1 MNNYERFGEDQTSNA
16 QTSVDLQ
23 AVDET
28 SSNLKDVHI
37 KVDKDQDENMGTLKI
52 YSTETKKG
60 VEYIDD
66 PSARQQLSLIESL
79 QASVKRVIEHPVF
92 RIVLM
97 LLILLDFTLVIIDL
111 AGSECSSSDAL
122 ENISH
127 FIISLFLLEVFARL
141 FYEGRQFFRSI
152 IDVIDG
158 IVVVVSFIVDM
169 VFVGLADTMSC
180 QSNYA
185 RLLVIG
191 RVFRIIRILR
201 ILYIMVQQ
209 KRHVAAASRRVV
221 SQNKRRYQKD
231 GFDLDLCYIT
241 ERVIAMSFP
250 SKGMVAM
257 YRNPVEEVARFFNTK
272 HKDHYRIYNLCSERD
287 YDETLFHNRVER
299 VFIDDHNVPRVRE
312 MIEFCENA
320 REFMAQDQQNV
331 ISIHCKGG
339 KGRTGTMICVWL
351 IECGLFEG
359 AEESLEY
366 FGDRRTDLTVGKKFQ
381 GVETPSQSRYVGYF
395 EKVKKKLDGKL
406 PAQVPKKIST
416 IKIFNLTGVGNGD
429 GKDLSME
436 VRVDGLLIYECNFGQ
451 NINCT
456 LNKLPEDDSIEV
468 KLENVPVLTDD
479 VKVRFFSSA
488 KNVPKIYDHCAF
500 FFWFHTAF
508 IEDNRLILTRE
519 ELDNPH
525 KKEGQKFYHEKL
537 MVEVLFEDH
546 KEDL

>member
-1 MNNYERFGEDQTSNA
+1 MSNYERFGEDQESNGH
-16 QTSVDLQ
+16 TTVDLQ
-23 AVDET
+23 AVGDQ
-28 SSNLKDVHI
+28 SNLKDVHI
-37 KVDKDQDENMGTLKI
+37 KLDKEEDEGSLKI
-52 YSTETKKG
+52 YSSETQSD

-66 PSARQQLSLIESL
+66 PSAKHQLTLFESL
-79 QASVKRVIEHPVF
+79 QNSVKSIIEHVVF

-97 LLILLDFTLVIIDL
+97 LLILLDFTLVVIDL
-111 AGSECSSSDAL
+111 SGSGCNSNDAL

-141 FYEGRQFFRSI
+141 FYQGKQFFHSI
-152 IDVIDG
+152 IDIIDA
-158 IVVVVSFIVDM
+158 VVVIASFIVDM
-169 VFVGLADTMSC
+169 VFVILADTNSC
-180 QSNYA
+180 KSSYA
-185 RLLVIG
+185 KLLVIG

-209 KRHVAAASRRVV
+209 RRHVATASRRIV

-250 SKGMVAM
+250 SKGMMSM

-299 VFIDDHNVPRVRE
+299 VFIDDHNVPRLRE
-312 MIEFCENA
+312 MVDFCSNV
-320 REFMAQDQQNV
+320 REFMAQDKQNV

-339 KGRTGTMICVWL
+339 KGRTGTMICTWL
-351 IECGLFEG
+351 IDCGLFG
-359 AEESLEY
+359 DAEESLEY

-381 GVETPSQSRYVGYF
+381 GVETPSQSRYVGYYD
-395 EKVKKKLDGKL
+395 KVKKNMDGKIPL
-406 PAQVPKKIST
+406 QVPKLMTTVKIY
-416 IKIFNLTGVGNGD
+416 NLTGMGDND

-436 VRVDGLLIYECNFGQ
+436 LRMDGLLIYECNFGK
-451 NINCT
+451 NINCE
-456 LNKLPEDDSIEV
+456 LCKLPDSDSVEV
-468 KLENVPVLTDD
+468 KLQNCPVLTEDI
-479 VKVRFFSSA
+479 KVRFFSTA

-508 IEDNRLILTRE
+508 IEDNRLYLCRE
-519 ELDNPH
+519 EIDNPH
-525 KKEGQKFYHEKL
+525 KKEGKKFYSEKFA
-537 MVEVLFEDH
+537 VEVLFQDPE
-546 KEDL
+546 KEF